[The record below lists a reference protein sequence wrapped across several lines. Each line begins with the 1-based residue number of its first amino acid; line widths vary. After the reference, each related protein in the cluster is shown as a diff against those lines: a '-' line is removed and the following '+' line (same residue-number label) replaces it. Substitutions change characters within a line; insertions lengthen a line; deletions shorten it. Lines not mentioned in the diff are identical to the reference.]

1 MREDSSVELRES
13 TPLEVNVYRSPRDG
27 RLVVDVDT
35 VGLEGPDK
43 VIRINL
49 NDGPIW
55 NGDPEIGNAVK
66 PVIVMRDGE
75 TFESPDVDVIDVT
88 TIYQFDRG
96 DSRSE
101 WTDEDVIG
109 VIRRLEEAGWD
120 DTAGDIIEHWFG
132 EEGVPR

>member
-1 MREDSSVELRES
+1 MELRES